1 MWKMW
6 GSVPCQLVQCGVT
19 LARPGG
25 GVAPLEVRCAH
36 PVRLPPATHSQG
48 HGRPCLQSRHF
59 RRGFSATWSF
69 SYGNMLVPGLI
80 KFRGV
85 SGYPRWAEESPLR
98 QLPAGPAG
106 DNRAFPHHR
115 LSSLPLFHY
124 ARLTSLPLGLSMMYI
139 YAA

>member
-1 MWKMW
+1 M
-6 GSVPCQLVQCGVT
+6 
-19 LARPGG
+19 
-25 GVAPLEVRCAH
+25 
-36 PVRLPPATHSQG
+36 
-48 HGRPCLQSRHF
+48 
-59 RRGFSATWSF
+59 
-69 SYGNMLVPGLI
+69 
-80 KFRGV
+80 GV

-139 YAA
+139 PAARTSRKAVGIQVSVSAVTY

>member
-1 MWKMW
+1 MRKMRVR
-6 GSVPCQLVQCGVT
+6 VPCQLVQCVVT
-19 LARPGG
+19 ETRPGG
-25 GVAPLEVRCAH
+25 GGTSGGSLRSSRQA
-36 PVRLPPATHSQG
+36 PPATHSQG
-48 HGRPCLQSRHF
+48 HGRPCLQSRHP

-85 SGYPRWAEESPLR
+85 SGYPRCAEESPLR

-115 LSSLPLFHY
+115 LSSMPLFHY

-139 YAA
+139 PEA

>member
-1 MWKMW
+1 MTVCYDLWLKLANTQQVMRKMLVA
-6 GSVPCQLVQCGVT
+6 VPCQLVQCWVAET
-19 LARPGG
+19 RPG
-25 GVAPLEVRCAH
+25 GVAPLEVRFAH

-48 HGRPCLQSRHF
+48 HGRPCLQSRHP

-106 DNRAFPHHR
+106 DNRVFD
-115 LSSLPLFHY
+115 FWC
-124 ARLTSLPLGLSMMYI
+124 G
-139 YAA
+139 AATG

>member
-1 MWKMW
+1 
-6 GSVPCQLVQCGVT
+6 
-19 LARPGG
+19 
-25 GVAPLEVRCAH
+25 
-36 PVRLPPATHSQG
+36 
-48 HGRPCLQSRHF
+48 
-59 RRGFSATWSF
+59 
-69 SYGNMLVPGLI
+69 MLVPGLI

-106 DNRAFPHHR
+106 DNRVFPHHR

-139 YAA
+139 PAARTSRKVSRDAATGEFVTYW

>member
-1 MWKMW
+1 MKNVAVCLMPTC
-6 GSVPCQLVQCGVT
+6 SVRGDISTPRRGV
-19 LARPGG
+19 
-25 GVAPLEVRCAH
+25 VPLEVRCAH

-48 HGRPCLQSRHF
+48 HGRPCLQRPHP

-124 ARLTSLPLGLSMMYI
+124 ARLTSLPRGLSMMYI
-139 YAA
+139 PAA

>member
-1 MWKMW
+1 M
-6 GSVPCQLVQCGVT
+6 GDHASRGAT
-19 LARPGG
+19 SA
-25 GVAPLEVRCAH
+25 VASL
-36 PVRLPPATHSQG
+36 L
-48 HGRPCLQSRHF
+48 HGL
-59 RRGFSATWSF
+59 F

-80 KFRGV
+80 KFGGV
-85 SGYPRWAEESPLR
+85 SGNPRWAEESPLR